1 MKIAVRL
8 DDITPDMDWE
18 RFLRFK
24 ELLDQ
29 YQVKPLIGIVPD
41 NRDELLKGSG
51 EAKSAERFYEYV
63 KELKE
68 QGWTVAM
75 HGYRHIYD
83 TKKGGLF
90 PLNHFSEFA
99 GCPLEVQRHKIA
111 EGKRILKEHGIETE
125 IFMAP
130 GHSYDGN
137 TLRALKENGFTEIT
151 DGFGEQPYRYRGMTF
166 YPISFLLSRTF
177 RRERGYSTMV
187 VHTGTVTEE
196 ELARYE
202 AYFQNKAVRWI
213 SYEEY
218 RSCPAKRRGIGG
230 RIKEYLLAAGKH
242 YAGRIRNR

>member
-18 RFLRFK
+18 RFLKFK
-24 ELLDQ
+24 ELLDH

-41 NRDELLKGSG
+41 NQDELLKGKQLP
-51 EAKSAERFYEYV
+51 KSTERFYEYV
-63 KELKE
+63 KELQQ

-75 HGYRHIYD
+75 HGYQHIYS

-99 GCPLEVQRHKIA
+99 GCSLDEQRRKIS
-111 EGKRILKEHGIETE
+111 EGKHLLEQHGIRTQ

-130 GHSYDGN
+130 GHSYDRN
-137 TLRALKENGFTEIT
+137 TLRALKESGFTEIT
-151 DGFGEQPYRYRGMTF
+151 DGFGEKPYRYQGMIF

-177 RRERGYSTMV
+177 RKEQGYSTMV
-187 VHTGTVTEE
+187 VHTGTVTDE
-196 ELARYE
+196 ELDRYE
-202 AYFQNKAVRWI
+202 KYFQNEQIHWI

-218 RSCPAKRRGIGG
+218 RSCPAVQRGIGG
-230 RIKEYLLAAGKH
+230 RVKEYLLASLKH
-242 YAGRIRNR
+242 LAGRIRNR

>member
-1 MKIAVRL
+1 MKVAVRL

-18 RFLRFK
+18 RFLSFK
-24 ELLDQ
+24 KLLDQ

-51 EAKSAERFYEYV
+51 RPKSTEEFYEYV
-63 KELKE
+63 KELQG

-75 HGYRHIYD
+75 HGCQHIYG

-99 GCPLEVQRHKIA
+99 GCSLEEQRYKIA

-130 GHSYDGN
+130 AHSYDRN

-151 DGFGEQPYRYRGMTF
+151 DGFGDRPYRYRGLVF
-166 YPISFLLSRTF
+166 YPISFLLSRTLQKK
-177 RRERGYSTMV
+177 RGYSTMV
-187 VHTGTVTEE
+187 VHTGTVREE
-196 ELARYE
+196 ELVRYE
-202 AYFQNKAVRWI
+202 QYFRDDRVEWI

-218 RSCPAKRRGIGG
+218 RRCPARQRGIGG

-242 YAGRIRNR
+242 YAGEIRNR

>member
-51 EAKSAERFYEYV
+51 TPKSTEWFYEYV
-63 KELKE
+63 KDLKK

-99 GCPLEVQRHKIA
+99 GCPLDEQRRKLA
-111 EGKRILKEHGIETE
+111 EGRRILKEHGIETE

-130 GHSYDGN
+130 GHSYDRN
-137 TLRALKENGFTEIT
+137 TLKALKENGFTEIT
-151 DGFGEQPYRYRGMTF
+151 DGFGERPYKYRGMTF

-177 RRERGYSTMV
+177 RKERGYSAMV
-187 VHTGTVTEE
+187 VHTGKVEPE

-202 AYFQNKAVRWI
+202 AYFQNKAIRWI

-218 RSCPAKRRGIGG
+218 RSCPAEQRGIGG
-230 RIKEYLLAAGKH
+230 RIKEYLMAAFKH
-242 YAGRIRNR
+242 YAGRLRSR

>member
-18 RFLRFK
+18 RFLSFK
-24 ELLDQ
+24 KLLDQ

-51 EAKSAERFYEYV
+51 RPKSTEEFYEYV
-63 KELKE
+63 KELQV

-75 HGYRHIYD
+75 HGCQHIYG

-99 GCPLEVQRHKIA
+99 GCSLEEQRHKIA
-111 EGKRILKEHGIETE
+111 EGKKLLKEHGIETE

-130 GHSYDGN
+130 AHSYDRN

-151 DGFGEQPYRYRGMTF
+151 DGFGNHPYRYRGLVF

-177 RRERGYSTMV
+177 QKKRGYSTMV
-187 VHTGTVTEE
+187 VHTGTVREE

-202 AYFQNKAVRWI
+202 QYFRDDRVEWI

-218 RSCPAKRRGIGG
+218 RHCPAKQRGIGG

-242 YAGRIRNR
+242 YAGEIRNG